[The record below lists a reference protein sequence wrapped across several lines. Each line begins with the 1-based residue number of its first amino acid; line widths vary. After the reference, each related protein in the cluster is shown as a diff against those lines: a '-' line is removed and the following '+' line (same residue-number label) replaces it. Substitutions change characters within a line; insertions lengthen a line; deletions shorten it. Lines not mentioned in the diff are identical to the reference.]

1 MSAVEENLQ
10 RREHESMSEERTQRQ
25 QRQDSPLQT
34 ERGGTQIE
42 DSVVQKI
49 AGIAAQE
56 VDGVRMGGGST
67 QAIGGI
73 LSSVTGDRVGVGN
86 QSRGV
91 SVETGEIETAI
102 DLTLTVE
109 YGKSIPQIA
118 EAVRRNI
125 INRVEN
131 LVGLNVTEVNISV
144 NDVFFPEQEQQQEQE
159 QRQRELE
166 QQRQAEEEQR
176 VR

>member
-1 MSAVEENLQ
+1 
-10 RREHESMSEERTQRQ
+10 MSEERTQRQ
-25 QRQDSPLQT
+25 QQDSPLQT
-34 ERGGTQIE
+34 ERGGTRIE
-42 DSVVQKI
+42 DSVVSKI

-56 VDGVRMGGGST
+56 VDGVRMGGGTS
-67 QAIGGI
+67 QAIGGL
-73 LSSVTGDRVGVGN
+73 LSSVTGSSSGPGS

-91 SVETGEIETAI
+91 SVEVGEVEAAI
-102 DLTLTVE
+102 DVTLTVA
-109 YGKSIPQIA
+109 YGVSIPQVA

-144 NDVFFPEQEQQQEQE
+144 NDVFFPEQERQQEQE
-159 QRQRELE
+159 QQQRQLE

>member
-1 MSAVEENLQ
+1 
-10 RREHESMSEERTQRQ
+10 MSEQRAQ
-25 QRQDSPLQT
+25 QQDNPLQT
-34 ERGGTQIE
+34 ERGGTRIE
-42 DSVVQKI
+42 DSVVSKI

-56 VDGVRMGGGST
+56 VDGVRMGGGSS

-73 LSSVTGDRVGVGN
+73 LSSVTGGSVGSGS

-91 SVETGEIETAI
+91 SVEVGEVEAAI
-102 DLTLTVE
+102 DVTLTVE

-118 EAVRRNI
+118 QAVRQNI

-131 LVGLNVTEVNISV
+131 LVGLRVTEVNISV
-144 NDVFFPEQEQQQEQE
+144 NDVFFPQQEQE
-159 QRQRELE
+159 QEQEQERRQREIE
-166 QQRQAEEEQR
+166 QQRQAEQEQR

>member
-1 MSAVEENLQ
+1 
-10 RREHESMSEERTQRQ
+10 MSEERTQQRQ
-25 QRQDSPLQT
+25 QQDSPLQT
-34 ERGGTQIE
+34 ERGGTRIE
-42 DSVVQKI
+42 DSVVSKI

-56 VDGVRMGGGST
+56 VDGVRMGGGTS
-67 QAIGGI
+67 QAIGGF
-73 LSSVTGDRVGVGN
+73 LSSVTGSSGGSGG

-91 SVETGEIETAI
+91 SVEVGEVEAAI
-102 DLTLTVE
+102 DVTLTVA
-109 YGKSIPQIA
+109 YGISIPQVA

-144 NDVFFPEQEQQQEQE
+144 NDVFFPEQERQQEQE
-159 QRQRELE
+159 QQQRQLE

>member
-1 MSAVEENLQ
+1 
-10 RREHESMSEERTQRQ
+10 MSEDRTQQQRQ
-25 QRQDSPLQT
+25 QQESPLQT
-34 ERGGTQIE
+34 ERGSTNIE
-42 DSVVQKI
+42 NTVVQKI

-56 VDGVRMGGGST
+56 VDGVRMGGGSS

-73 LSSVTGDRVGVGN
+73 LSSVTGGNVGGGS

-91 SVETGEIETAI
+91 SVEVGEVEAAI
-102 DLTLTVE
+102 DATLTVE

-118 EAVRRNI
+118 QAVRQNI

-131 LVGLNVTEVNISV
+131 LVGLNVTEVNVAV
-144 NDVFFPEQEQQQEQE
+144 NDVFFPEQERQQEQ
-159 QRQRELE
+159 RRRELE
-166 QQRQAEEEQR
+166 QQQQAEQEQR